1 LVYELTP
8 AKEPT
13 MKPKLRLIV
22 TPPPMDD
29 GVREIDLE
37 DAYKKYFDLDDP
49 IYDGDDDENNLK
61 IA

>member
-1 LVYELTP
+1 
-8 AKEPT
+8 

-37 DAYKKYFDLDDP
+37 DAYKKYFDLDDDP
-49 IYDGDDDENNLK
+49 IYDGDDENKLK

>member
-1 LVYELTP
+1 
-8 AKEPT
+8 

-37 DAYKKYFDLDDP
+37 DAYKKYFDLDDDP
-49 IYDGDDDENNLK
+49 IYDGDDENNLK